1 MESQESKQKNVAQ
14 SLYQTE
20 ALLYLP
26 DHSEENAS
34 RMKFDIPLVE
44 VIIRL
49 WVQSGMNLNEW
60 VFQKVS
66 NFNQLAGQVKFE
78 LFEKSREKLYDY
90 LLITYMKKFNG
101 RSLTEV
107 T

>member
-78 LFEKSREKLYDY
+78 LFEKITRKVVW
-90 LLITYMKKFNG
+90 LLINNIYEK
-101 RSLTEV
+101 V
-107 T
+107 